1 MESELVSGFMTE
13 HSAVIFVFF
22 FLAEYASIIL
32 MCILISILFLGG
44 YNLDY
49 SIISSLIVFI
59 YNVFD
64 FFLGYIEA
72 IYVYIKSEFNQT
84 YNDIVICYGLLK
96 NAIRVFIEHSVSG
109 ITDTNA
115 FNDTDMYILIYDGL
129 VENVNNVSVEDSV
142 LDITDINGYN
152 YTENDIL
159 IFEDLF
165 EKGKNVPVE
174 DSEFGIRDRNAF
186 KQFKSDLLK
195 HDLDTYFENLLSN
208 PRTEN
213 ITYTFIIGLKTA
225 ILIFVYIWVR
235 ASFPRIRYDQL
246 MSYCW
251 TVLLPLVFAFIL
263 LIPCILYVYEII
275 PSNVLF
281 S

>member
-1 MESELVSGFMTE
+1 M
-13 HSAVIFVFF
+13 
-22 FLAEYASIIL
+22 
-32 MCILISILFLGG
+32 
-44 YNLDY
+44 DY

-59 YNVFD
+59 YNVFEL
-64 FFLGYIEA
+64 FLDYVEA
-72 IYVYIKSEFNQT
+72 IYVYTKSEFNHS
-84 YNDIVICYGLLK
+84 YNDIIICYGLLK
-96 NAIRVFIEHSVSG
+96 NAICAFLGYNISD
-109 ITDTNA
+109 ITDIGA
-115 FNDTDMYILIYDGL
+115 PYHIFYVILILGDL
-129 VENVNNVSVEDSV
+129 FESINSVSVEDSV
-142 LDITDINGYN
+142 SVENSVLNITDINGYN

-165 EKGKNVPVE
+165 ENGKNVPVE

>member
-59 YNVFD
+59 YNVYD
-64 FFLGYIEA
+64 LFLDYLEP
-72 IYVYIKSEFNQT
+72 IYENTKYV
-84 YNDIVICYGLLK
+84 
-96 NAIRVFIEHSVSG
+96 
-109 ITDTNA
+109 
-115 FNDTDMYILIYDGL
+115 FNDAYNYILNYYGFP
-129 VENVNNVSVEDSV
+129 EYVNNVS
-142 LDITDINGYN
+142 I
-152 YTENDIL
+152 ENSKSGIS
-159 IFEDLF
+159 DL
-165 EKGKNVPVE
+165 
-174 DSEFGIRDRNAF
+174 NAF
-186 KQFKSDLLK
+186 KQYQSDLLK
-195 HDLDTYFENLLSN
+195 HNVDTYFENLLSN
-208 PRTEN
+208 PRIEN
-213 ITYTFIIGLKTA
+213 IAYALIIGLKTA
-225 ILIFVYIWVR
+225 IMIFVFIWVR
-235 ASFPRIRYDQL
+235 ASFPRIRFDQL

-263 LIPCILYVYEII
+263 LIPCVLYVFEII